1 MMFHITDKQSFDIFI
16 MQSNENKIRALKYI
30 IEYRSPYSTL
40 NELLSMELHL
50 SKNDFTDVDYKY
62 LQKTWARYNKIN

>member
-1 MMFHITDKQSFDIFI
+1 MFHITDKQSFDIFI
-16 MQSNENKIRALKYI
+16 MQSNENKIRTLKYI

-62 LQKTWARYNKIN
+62 LQKAWARYNKTN

>member
-62 LQKTWARYNKIN
+62 LQKAWARCNKIN